1 MNTLKKIAASFLMM
15 TCISSIALAGYN
27 VGDKV
32 TDFKLKNVDGKT
44 VSLADFKDAKGVIVI
59 FTCNHCPYAQAY
71 EQRIMELDKMYAAK
85 GYPVVAI
92 NPNDPVAYPADSFE
106 EMIKRSKEKSYSF
119 PYLIDET
126 QDIAKAFGAAK
137 TPHVYLL
144 TKNKDVYTVEYIGA
158 IDDNSESAA
167 DVKAKYVENAIAE
180 LNSGKKVSVNSTKA
194 IGCSIKW
201 KGSK

>member
-1 MNTLKKIAASFLMM
+1 MNTFKKLTALFLMM

-32 TDFKLKNVDGKT
+32 TDFKLKNIDGKM
-44 VSLADFKDAKGVIVI
+44 VSLADYKEAKGVIVI

-71 EQRIMELDKMYAAK
+71 EQRIMDLDKMYAAK

-106 EMIKRSKEKSYSF
+106 EMIKRSKEKSYTF
-119 PYLIDET
+119 PYVIDET
-126 QDIAKAFGAAK
+126 QDVAKAFGATK

-144 TKNKDVYTVEYIGA
+144 SKSKDVYTVEYIGA
-158 IDDNSESAA
+158 IDDNSENAV
-167 DVKAKYVENAIAE
+167 DVKVKYVENAITE

-201 KGSK
+201 KK

>member
-1 MNTLKKIAASFLMM
+1 MNTIKKLAASFLL
-15 TCISSIALAGYN
+15 TIGITSVSLAGYN

-32 TDFKLKNVDGKT
+32 NDFKLKNVDGKM
-44 VSLADFKDAKGVIVI
+44 VSLADYKDAKGVIVI

-71 EQRIMELDKMYAAK
+71 EQRIMDLDKMYAAK

-92 NPNDPVAYPADSFE
+92 NSNDPVAYPADSFE

-126 QDIAKAFGAAK
+126 QDIAKIFGAAK

-144 TKNKDVYTVEYIGA
+144 SKNKDVYTVEYIGA

-201 KGSK
+201 KVSK

>member
-1 MNTLKKIAASFLMM
+1 MNTFKKLTALFLMM

-32 TDFKLKNVDGKT
+32 TDFKLKNIDGKT
-44 VSLADFKDAKGVIVI
+44 VSLADYKDAKGVIVI

-71 EQRIMELDKMYAAK
+71 EQRIMDLDKMYAAK

-106 EMIKRSKEKSYSF
+106 EMIKRSKEKSYTF
-119 PYLIDET
+119 PYVIDET
-126 QDIAKAFGAAK
+126 QDVAKAFGATK

-144 TKNKDVYTVEYIGA
+144 SKSKDVYTVEYIGA
-158 IDDNSESAA
+158 IDDNSENAV
-167 DVKAKYVENAIAE
+167 DVKVKYVENAITE

-201 KGSK
+201 KK

>member
-1 MNTLKKIAASFLMM
+1 MNTIKKLAASFLLM
-15 TCISSIALAGYN
+15 TCITSVSMAGYN

-32 TDFKLKNVDGKT
+32 NDFKLKNVDGKM
-44 VSLADFKDAKGVIVI
+44 VSLSDYKDAKGVIVI

-71 EQRIMELDKMYAAK
+71 EQRIMDLDKMYSAK

-126 QDIAKAFGAAK
+126 QDIAKTFGAAK

-144 TKNKDVYTVEYIGA
+144 SKNKDVYTVEYIGA

-167 DVKAKYVENAIAE
+167 DVKTKYVENAIAE
-180 LNSGKKVSVNSTKA
+180 LSSGKKVSVNSTKA